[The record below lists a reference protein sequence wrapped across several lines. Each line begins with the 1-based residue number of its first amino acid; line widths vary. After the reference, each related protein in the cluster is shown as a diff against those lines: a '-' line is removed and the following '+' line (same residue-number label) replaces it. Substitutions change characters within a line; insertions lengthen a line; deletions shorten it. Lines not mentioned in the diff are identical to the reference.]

1 MNAEP
6 TTAASSPAAAEFAR
20 AVGTTID
27 AVQHLYAEIDRLNE
41 TLLTRLLAE
50 PTPFTFLGGTPIDPG
65 DRTDRLDRR
74 IRDQYHFL
82 LEPGLDEAADLDENE
97 TEGDDEDENG
107 DASVVY
113 RARRLTR
120 KRGRATIRAAE
131 PCLAIGVVLHGQRQT
146 AIGPH
151 LRALV
156 LTDWRVGSAPP
167 KDGQFQM
174 AHHILTRMLRSI
186 EVAPDTD
193 ISRRLATRGKAY
205 ATGGKASQV
214 AVSTRLGAAPRIA
227 PLIELTSIEA
237 VEAFVDGV
245 KDRWRRMAGP
255 TQPNT

>member
-1 MNAEP
+1 M
-6 TTAASSPAAAEFAR
+6 SSESSTPPPPVQPAMEFAN

-41 TLLTRLLAE
+41 TLLTRLLEE
-50 PTPFTFLGGTPIDPG
+50 PTPFTFLGGTPVDPG
-65 DRTDRLDRR
+65 DRSDRLDRR

-82 LEPGLDEAADLDENE
+82 LSPGLDEAADLDEGE
-97 TEGDDEDENG
+97 SDDEDENG
-107 DASVVY
+107 VAGVMY
-113 RARRLTR
+113 RTRRLTR
-120 KRGRATIRAAE
+120 KRGKATIRASE
-131 PCLAIGVVLHGQRQT
+131 SCLAVSVILHGQRQT
-146 AIGPH
+146 GIGPH

-186 EVAPDTD
+186 EVSSDTD

-205 ATGGKASQV
+205 ATSGKASQV
-214 AVSTRLGAAPRIA
+214 AVSTRLAITPQIV

-245 KDRWRRMAGP
+245 KDRWRRMAEP
-255 TQPNT
+255 SPPIP